1 METLTQINKEEN
13 KMNFLTWIKEK
24 KLKPEKRSAPL
35 VVKTKDYYGR
45 ILTSKYDFVTKEE
58 FSRIEIMFWYL
69 KKNDA
74 SANELFEELSSKPKL
89 KKYLEITKSM
99 PRPIEMLEHLKDNSP
114 INYAK
119 MLNNWRKF
127 DDRVEKEQILKDS
140 RIKF

>member
-13 KMNFLTWIKEK
+13 RMDFLTWIKEK
-24 KLKPEKRSAPL
+24 KLKPEKCSAPS

-74 SANELFEELSSKPKL
+74 STNELFEELSSKPKL

-99 PRPIEMLEHLKDNSP
+99 PRPIEMLKHLKDNSP